1 MLKKI
6 CFFVFLLI
14 VNSSCSQ
21 ERTEVSG
28 YIKLRSE
35 ISSGSAREE
44 FTPLSILTIDN
55 QKNVLEFNE
64 KLKRFNGK
72 FVGSD
77 TLNVFFINTAKRTY
91 AAYKRMDINEK
102 PYLSESIENKKEG
115 LSFFKKDVDLFSD
128 VKNIRVKDTLIN
140 GTGYKLAQGVKQSE
154 NEELKYEALIAVEPH
169 NFPVQI
175 SKILS
180 GMTHGGFV
188 EKVSIIDKANDRII
202 SFTSSYEK
210 KELPKNID
218 EIMKAW
224 SRN

>member
-21 ERTEVSG
+21 QHPKVSG

-35 ISSGSAREE
+35 ISSGSTTDDL
-44 FTPLSILTIDN
+44 TPLSVLIIDN
-55 QKNVLEFNE
+55 QKNVLEFNV

-72 FVGSD
+72 FSGSD

-102 PYLSESIENKKEG
+102 PYLSGSIENKKEG
-115 LSFFKKDVDLFSD
+115 ISFFKKDVDLFSD
-128 VKNIRVKDTLIN
+128 VKNIRFKDTLVN
-140 GTGYKLAQGVKQSE
+140 GTKYKLAQGDKKSN
-154 NEELKYEALIAVEPH
+154 NEELKYEALIAAEPH

-180 GMTHGGFV
+180 AMTDGGFV
-188 EKVSIIDKANDRII
+188 EKVRIIDNASDRII
-202 SFTSSYEK
+202 TFTSSYQKKSLPEK
-210 KELPKNID
+210 TDK
-218 EIMKAW
+218 IMKVW
-224 SRN
+224 SKN

>member
-6 CFFVFLLI
+6 CFFVSLLI

-21 ERTEVSG
+21 EHPKVSG

-35 ISSGSAREE
+35 ISSGSATDDL
-44 FTPLSILTIDN
+44 TPLSVLTIDN
-55 QKNVLEFNE
+55 QKNVLEFNV

-72 FVGSD
+72 FSGSD

-91 AAYKRMDINEK
+91 SAYKRMDINEK

-115 LSFFKKDVDLFSD
+115 LSFLKKAVDLFSD
-128 VKNIRVKDTLIN
+128 VKNIRVEDTLIN
-140 GTGYKLAQGVKQSE
+140 GTKYKLAQGVKKSD
-154 NEELKYEALIAVEPH
+154 NEELKYEALIVADPH

-180 GMTHGGFV
+180 AMTGGGFV
-188 EKVSIIDKANDRII
+188 EKVRIIDKASDRII
-202 SFTSSYEK
+202 TFTSSYEK
-210 KELPKNID
+210 KDLPENID
-218 EIMKAW
+218 KIMKVW
-224 SRN
+224 SEN